1 MSKAMGTITMIIFEC
16 CRAWLVL
23 HVIDA
28 LLRRRGFMRVF
39 TWVAR
44 QSPHPNTDDA
54 IGTPGALRSL
64 AFARRW
70 HLYRTTN
77 DCLPVALT
85 AVYLLRRAGNRPRL
99 VLGVTKYPFSAHAWV
114 RVDDRVVD
122 FPSDKHLSFTPIELV
137 AP

>member
-1 MSKAMGTITMIIFEC
+1 MIILEC

-23 HVIDA
+23 HLIDA

-39 TWVAR
+39 TWATRRSRIPRTEEATSTSSV
-44 QSPHPNTDDA
+44 
-54 IGTPGALRSL
+54 LRSL

-85 AVYLLRRAGNRPRL
+85 AFYLLRRAGNQPRL

-137 AP
+137 VP